1 MRMGILHDTSCAN
14 PLAANCTYNLGPGS
28 TTDPRGIGL
37 NSYSQ
42 ELWNKYMPAGNAG
55 TVNPCGALT
64 SRDNFCDG
72 FNTLAFTKNMAIPQ
86 NDNFAVVRLD
96 HDFGQKW
103 HFMSSYRVYH
113 LKRATDDQ
121 IDIGGFF
128 SGDTLGTPSFPHQP
142 PASALVSC
150 HWVDYEHQFEPNQ

>member
-1 MRMGILHDTSCAN
+1 
-14 PLAANCTYNLGPGS
+14 
-28 TTDPRGIGL
+28 
-37 NSYSQ
+37 
-42 ELWNKYMPAGNAG
+42 MPAGNAG

-64 SRDNFCDG
+64 SDNFCDG

-128 SGDTLGTPSFPHQP
+128 SGDTLGTPVSLTNRPQVP
-142 PASALVSC
+142 WYLVIG
-150 HWVDYEHQFEPNQ
+150 VDYEHQFEPNQ